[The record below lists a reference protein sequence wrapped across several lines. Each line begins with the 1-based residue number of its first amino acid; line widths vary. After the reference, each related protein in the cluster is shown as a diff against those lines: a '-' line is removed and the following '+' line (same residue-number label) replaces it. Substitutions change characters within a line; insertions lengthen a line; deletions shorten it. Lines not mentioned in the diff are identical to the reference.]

1 MFKCLFM
8 SCSFPV
14 IHHFMC
20 SIYCRKNCVVLTGI
34 VEIVVTYKS
43 AVLKIRKMEEF
54 VYDEKHYSTIITK
67 NDETEEEEIGPIIQ
81 VRM

>member
-1 MFKCLFM
+1 MYDPDRNSAVNKP
-8 SCSFPV
+8 SA
-14 IHHFMC
+14 
-20 SIYCRKNCVVLTGI
+20 RGI
-34 VEIVVTYKS
+34 DIAFGTPASANTRLHINNVDTSKS

-54 VYDEKHYSTIITK
+54 VYDEKHYSTIITR